1 MREDLRAAKNRPF
14 IAKLKTGE
22 YNEEISCALG
32 LIFLITALVV
42 GKTIGLGWKTNLL
55 YLGAYFF
62 AGQEGFKSAISS
74 LRKKVLDIDVLM
86 ALAALG
92 AALVGAP
99 FEGALLLFLFS
110 FSNVLQR
117 YAMERTNMAIEAL
130 LDLSP
135 DLAFVK
141 RDGEVKQ
148 VPVEEL
154 APGEIV
160 IVKPAASNLR

>member
-1 MREDLRAAKNRPF
+1 M
-14 IAKLKTGE
+14 
-22 YNEEISCALG
+22 
-32 LIFLITALVV
+32 V
-42 GKTIGLGWKTNLL
+42 
-55 YLGAYFF
+55 
-62 AGQEGFKSAISS
+62 
-74 LRKKVLDIDVLM
+74 
-86 ALAALG
+86 LAALG

>member
-1 MREDLRAAKNRPF
+1 
-14 IAKLKTGE
+14 
-22 YNEEISCALG
+22 
-32 LIFLITALVV
+32 
-42 GKTIGLGWKTNLL
+42 
-55 YLGAYFF
+55 
-62 AGQEGFKSAISS
+62 
-74 LRKKVLDIDVLM
+74 M

>member
-1 MREDLRAAKNRPF
+1 M
-14 IAKLKTGE
+14 
-22 YNEEISCALG
+22 
-32 LIFLITALVV
+32 V
-42 GKTIGLGWKTNLL
+42 
-55 YLGAYFF
+55 
-62 AGQEGFKSAISS
+62 
-74 LRKKVLDIDVLM
+74 
-86 ALAALG
+86 LAALG

-160 IVKPAASNLR
+160 IVKPGEQAPSIKPAASNLW